1 MSPTLTQ
8 DRSPSPSARSTT
20 DSTAFTLF
28 LDAANANPTS
38 INTSHVLTPPQ
49 TPDGS
54 VFKETRKYTSDILR
68 LIVAKR
74 IPRGSLNFIL
84 N

>member
-8 DRSPSPSARSTT
+8 DRSPSPSARSTAE
-20 DSTAFTLF
+20 STAFTLL
-28 LDAANANPTS
+28 LDAANVNPTS
-38 INTSHVLTPPQ
+38 INTNHVLTPPQ

-54 VFKETRKYTSDILR
+54 VFKEIRKYTSDILR
-68 LIVAKR
+68 LIVAKH
-74 IPRGSLNFIL
+74 IPRGSLDFIL